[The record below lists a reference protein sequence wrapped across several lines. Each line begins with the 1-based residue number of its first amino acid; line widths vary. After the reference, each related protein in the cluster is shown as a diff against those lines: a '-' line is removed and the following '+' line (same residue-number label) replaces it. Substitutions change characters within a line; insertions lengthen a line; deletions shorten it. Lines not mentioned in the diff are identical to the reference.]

1 VVENSAGRF
10 VISGHTDVVDL
21 VFGLRGSAIA
31 LDYADRL
38 WRELSE
44 RLPWLIEDASIGIH
58 PLAGVSRGDTE
69 TYLTR
74 RARLSLRLPR
84 ELCSAAGALVGA
96 TLDLGGAVEVA
107 GGPSQ
112 RPLQASAVLYS
123 SFVVIGEIDEVKFL
137 DACAAQ
143 IASMGVSGE
152 LIAGRARRALDGV
165 GERHGYSLMIHGL
178 KPEHS
183 LHVQRT
189 GLGNERRRGCGIFVP
204 HKSLAAVV
212 E

>member
-1 VVENSAGRF
+1 
-10 VISGHTDVVDL
+10 VISGDSDVIDAIDVVDL

-38 WRELSE
+38 HRELSD
-44 RLPWLIEDASIGIH
+44 RLPWLVDDASIGIH

-84 ELCSAAGALVGA
+84 GLCDAANVLAGA
-96 TLDLGGAVEVA
+96 TFDLGGAVEVL
-107 GGPSQ
+107 GKPSQ

-123 SFVVIGEIDEVKFL
+123 SFVAIGETDEVRFIE
-137 DACAAQ
+137 ACAEQ
-143 IASMGVSGE
+143 IARMGVSGE
-152 LIAGRARRALDGV
+152 LIVGRPRRAPGGE
-165 GERHGYSLMIHGL
+165 GERYGYSLMIHGL

-183 LHVQRT
+183 LYVQRL
-189 GLGNERRRGCGIFVP
+189 GLGGERQRGCGIFVP